1 MSSNEIVI
9 ITGSS
14 GYIGSALTKKLSAN
28 FKIIGLDRD
37 IPDKRVEGVDYYALD
52 FSSSDELYEVIKGL
66 RQKFGASIKSVV
78 HLVAYYSFSGEESD
92 LYQKITVEGSG
103 NLLRILNEFFQVE
116 QFIFSSTMLVHRPA
130 PSGKEIDE
138 ESPVS
143 PSWPYPESKVKA
155 EKIIAKEK
163 GNAKVV
169 NLRIAGIYYDLLKI
183 KTPKVVDGVK
193 QDPLDGISMTYTF
206 KSPDAPEK
214 KKHQYFEMAGS

>member
-103 NLLRILNEFFQVE
+103 NLLRI
-116 QFIFSSTMLVHRPA
+116 
-130 PSGKEIDE
+130 
-138 ESPVS
+138 
-143 PSWPYPESKVKA
+143 
-155 EKIIAKEK
+155 
-163 GNAKVV
+163 
-169 NLRIAGIYYDLLKI
+169 
-183 KTPKVVDGVK
+183 
-193 QDPLDGISMTYTF
+193 
-206 KSPDAPEK
+206 
-214 KKHQYFEMAGS
+214 